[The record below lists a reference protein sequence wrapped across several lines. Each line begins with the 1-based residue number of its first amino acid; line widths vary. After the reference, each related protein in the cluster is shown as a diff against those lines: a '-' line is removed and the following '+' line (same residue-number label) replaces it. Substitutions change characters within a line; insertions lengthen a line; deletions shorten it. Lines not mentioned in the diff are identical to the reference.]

1 MEFTVNIANL
11 GKYNA
16 GQLDETLLSFPTTTE
31 QVQAALREIGVDG
44 LRYQEIIILECRTS
58 IRGLADKIGD
68 FDHIDELN
76 YLASRLAEL
85 TPEQLKKFSAAAE
98 HDEYGGSVQ
107 DLINLTYNLDCYDLL
122 PDVKT
127 DEDYGRHLVDTHREF
142 FLPRQARLYFDYE
155 SYGQCTA
162 INEGGCYTPQGYI
175 FNNRRTPFKEIYD
188 GQHIPEQYK
197 VFQYPIQ
204 QKIKAARSGR
214 SRDSPAR
221 KRP

>member
-1 MEFTVNIANL
+1 MEFHANIANL
-11 GKYNA
+11 GKYSA
-16 GQLDETLLSFPTTTE
+16 GQLAETILSFPATTE

-58 IRGLADKIGD
+58 IRGLDDKIGD
-68 FDHIDELN
+68 FNHIDELN

-85 TPEQLKKFSAAAE
+85 TPEQFKKFSAAAE
-98 HDEYGGSVQ
+98 HDEYGGSLH
-107 DLINLTYNLDCYDLL
+107 DLIDLTYNLDCYDLL

-127 DEDYGRHLVDTHREF
+127 DEDYGRHLVDTRREF
-142 FLPRQARLYFDYE
+142 FLSRQARLYFDYE

-175 FNNRRTPFKEIYD
+175 FNNRRTPFKEVYD

>member
-1 MEFTVNIANL
+1 MEFHANIANL
-11 GKYNA
+11 GKYSA
-16 GQLDETLLSFPTTTE
+16 GQLAETILSFPATTE

-58 IRGLADKIGD
+58 IQGLADKIGD

-85 TPEQLKKFSAAAE
+85 TPEQFKKFSAAAE
-98 HDEYGGSVQ
+98 HDEYGGSLQ
-107 DLINLTYNLDCYDLL
+107 DLINLTYNMDCYDLL

-127 DEDYGRHLVDTHREF
+127 DEDYGRHLVDTRREF
-142 FLPRQARLYFDYE
+142 FLSRQARLYFDYE

-175 FNNRRTPFKEIYD
+175 FNNCRTPFKEVYD
-188 GQHIPEQYK
+188 GRHIPEQYK

>member
-1 MEFTVNIANL
+1 MEFHANIANL
-11 GKYNA
+11 GKYSA
-16 GQLDETLLSFPTTTE
+16 GQLAETILSFPATTE

-58 IRGLADKIGD
+58 IQGLADKIGD

-98 HDEYGGSVQ
+98 HDEYGGSLQ
-107 DLINLTYNLDCYDLL
+107 DLINLTHNLDCYDLL

-127 DEDYGRHLVDTHREF
+127 DEDYGRHLVDTRRKF

-175 FNNRRTPFKEIYD
+175 FNNRRTPFKEVYD

>member
-1 MEFTVNIANL
+1 MEFHANIANL
-11 GKYNA
+11 GKYSA
-16 GQLDETLLSFPTTTE
+16 GQLAETILSFPATTE

-68 FDHIDELN
+68 FNHIDELN

-85 TPEQLKKFSAAAE
+85 TPEQFKKFSAAAE
-98 HDEYGGSVQ
+98 HDEYGGSLQ
-107 DLINLTYNLDCYDLL
+107 DLINLTYNLNCYDLL

-127 DEDYGRHLVDTHREF
+127 DEDYGCHLVDTHREF

-175 FNNRRTPFKEIYD
+175 FNNRRTPFKEVYN
-188 GQHIPEQYK
+188 GQHIPERYK

-204 QKIKAARSGR
+204 QKIKVARSGR
-214 SRDSPAR
+214 SRDSPTR